1 MPDQYQMLPLDDIYI
16 MLQALQEEF
25 EDFLHYNQGYCK
37 DQYVVSG
44 VDIIDAIVRVDKR
57 KAYFHYF
64 HGMGI
69 NNEKKAALFA
79 YWIVKLRP
87 VKFIDDKLKNSKIH
101 ANINEKLAVNHLLNA
116 LVDKGKIKL
125 WDGKEGV
132 LLDENNKYIKELT
145 YSFRFRN
152 FTIDSMIIL
161 AESITTDTFREMP
174 NENSITEES

>member
-1 MPDQYQMLPLDDIYI
+1 LASAPKPNRYQMLPLNDIII

-25 EDFLHYNQGYCK
+25 EDYLHYYLGYRK
-37 DQYVVSG
+37 EQYVISG
-44 VDIIDAIVRVDKR
+44 IDIIDAIVRVDKR
-57 KAYFHYF
+57 RAYFRYF

-79 YWIVKLRP
+79 YWIAKLRP
-87 VKFIDDKLKNSKIH
+87 VKFIDEKLKKCKTHVNV
-101 ANINEKLAVNHLLNA
+101 NEKLAVNHLINV

-132 LLDENNKYIKELT
+132 SFDENNKFIKELC

-152 FTIDSMIIL
+152 LSIDSMIVL
-161 AESITTDTFREMP
+161 AETITTNTFKEK
-174 NENSITEES
+174 

>member
-1 MPDQYQMLPLDDIYI
+1 MDSAPKPDRYQTLPFNDIFI

-25 EDFLHYNQGYCK
+25 EDFLHYYLGYRK
-37 DQYVVSG
+37 DQYVISG
-44 VDIIDAIVRVDKR
+44 IDIIDTIVRVDKR
-57 KAYFHYF
+57 RAYFRYF

-79 YWIVKLRP
+79 YWIAKLRP
-87 VKFIDDKLKNSKIH
+87 VKFIDDKLRKSKTH
-101 ANINEKLAVNHLLNA
+101 ANVNEKLAVNHLINA

-132 LLDENNKYIKELT
+132 SLDENNKFIKELC

-152 FTIDSMIIL
+152 LTIDSMIVL
-161 AESITTDTFREMP
+161 VESITTDSFKETNP
-174 NENSITEES
+174 